1 MADKLPKLTPK
12 QQEFANGILEGKSG
26 TQAAVDAYNVKN
38 RKTASVIA
46 AENLAKPS
54 IEEYLQTLWY
64 KARSFLETVLDG
76 DEIQW
81 KTPNIKTR
89 VDVAKF
95 LDDKATGKAQGK
107 MDVTSN
113 GQSIVVEM
121 VNYWSKQNGWQQ

>member
-54 IEEYLQTLWY
+54 IEEYLQTL
-64 KARSFLETVLDG
+64 
-76 DEIQW
+76 
-81 KTPNIKTR
+81 
-89 VDVAKF
+89 
-95 LDDKATGKAQGK
+95 
-107 MDVTSN
+107 
-113 GQSIVVEM
+113 
-121 VNYWSKQNGWQQ
+121 